1 MTDHAETSLTS
12 SPLMSRAGKRLL
24 RVLDLFS
31 GLNGWGDPFRDTGH
45 EVFSIDNDRRF
56 DADAYLDIGDVAAVL
71 DVVPW
76 QPDVILASP
85 PCNSFSTGSMGKMW
99 TYGSHPS
106 PKRTDRYPDGH
117 PIAVEG
123 MRLVLATLR
132 IIAVLRPTYW
142 VIENPRGRLRSLDLL
157 AGIERHTV
165 WYCRLGLDRAK
176 PTDLWGVFPE
186 GTALPPA
193 CHNRRPGHGPGCA
206 CRDHVAAP
214 RGSRTG
220 TQGGV
225 STAEAGRI
233 PRQLA
238 DRFRVALE
246 HETIRHGHIEAAV
259 HATRTP
265 SEAVAS
271 VLR

>member
-1 MTDHAETSLTS
+1 MDSA
-12 SPLMSRAGKRLL
+12 L

-31 GLNGWGDPFRDTGH
+31 GLNGWGDPFRDAGH
-45 EVFSIDNDRRF
+45 EVFAIDF
-56 DADAYLDIGDVAAVL
+56 DDKFTADAYLDIGDVGAVV
-71 DVVPW
+71 DAVPW
-76 QPDVILASP
+76 QPDVIFASP

-99 TYGSHPS
+99 QHGSHPA
-106 PKRTDRYPDGH
+106 PKRSERYPDGH

-123 MRLVLATLR
+123 MRLVLATSR
-132 IIAVLRPTYW
+132 IIAVLRPRYW

-157 AGIERHTV
+157 AGIPRSTV

-176 PTDLWGVFPE
+176 PTDLWGVFPP
-186 GTALPPA
+186 GLVLPSA
-193 CHNRRPGHGPGCA
+193 CKNGNP
-206 CRDHVAAP
+206 DHIAAP

-238 DRFRVALE
+238 ERFRVALE
-246 HETIRHGHIEAAV
+246 RETWCGAPMPLVRRGGV
-259 HATRTP
+259 TP
-265 SEAVAS
+265 GPTWSSMEGS
-271 VLR
+271 R

>member
-1 MTDHAETSLTS
+1 MTGMGQH
-12 SPLMSRAGKRLL
+12 

-31 GLNGWGDPFRDTGH
+31 GLNGWGDPFRAAGH
-45 EVFSIDNDRRF
+45 EVFAIDIDRRF
-56 DADAYLDIGDVAAVL
+56 SADAHLDIGDVTTVL
-71 DVVPW
+71 DAMPW
-76 QPDVILASP
+76 RPDVIFASP

-99 TYGSHPS
+99 QHGSHPS
-106 PKRTDRYPDGH
+106 PKRSERHPDGH

-132 IIAVLRPTYW
+132 LIAVLQPPYW

-157 AGIERHTV
+157 AGIPRRTV

-176 PTDLWGVFPE
+176 PTDLWGVFPP
-186 GTALPPA
+186 ALVLPA
-193 CHNRRPGHGPGCA
+193 GCHNGNP
-206 CRDHVAAP
+206 DHVAAP

-225 STAEAGRI
+225 SAEEAGCI

-238 DRFRVALE
+238 ERFRVALE
-246 HETIRHGHIEAAV
+246 QSRPKGE
-259 HATRTP
+259 P
-265 SEAVAS
+265 
-271 VLR
+271 